1 MVVVD
6 VDISKDVLHEDVHH
20 LARLQKIAD
29 TLRVNAP
36 DNSSLV
42 TRLPAIDVLR
52 NSFFDGER
60 QYEPVVIRTELH
72 LVDEPLL
79 ASERRFFYALWRDVV
94 DGQRQLLVAVVL
106 IEIMAR

>member
-1 MVVVD
+1 MFLETK
-6 VDISKDVLHEDVHH
+6 ISETLLVAYFIHGYGNYMFGE
-20 LARLQKIAD
+20 ARQ
-29 TLRVNAP
+29 
-36 DNSSLV
+36 
-42 TRLPAIDVLR
+42 
-52 NSFFDGER
+52 
-60 QYEPVVIRTELH
+60 